1 MEASPSNDA
10 SDPTLKSAL
19 AQEVGALR
27 EANESAG
34 APSAPAPA
42 GDISWENVTDDGLVK
57 KATLRATSMKV
68 PLYPVDG
75 MELKVHYTGT
85 LPYVEGADEPFDC
98 SRKRKTPFTFTL
110 GHGAVIAGW
119 DEAFCKVA
127 VGETA
132 LIEVGPAYGYGSEG
146 HPPVIPPDAHL
157 RFEVELLS
165 AAVKKKELHQL
176 TAEEKYELSTL
187 HKAKGLE
194 LFAAQEWKGA
204 RRAFAEA
211 VHYCDASTYTR
222 NDKPLPDDV
231 AAVYLSCHLNASQ
244 CALNA
249 KEWPAAAAYATRAV
263 RLRPDSVKALY
274 RRGVARSRMGLLD
287 EAKADLKKAA
297 ALDPKNK
304 PVRVAWAELKT
315 LVAEQTKGQKTTF
328 KGAFDKV
335 SLFGDKPSNVLH
347 PSETENPY
355 VFFRIRALPKGG
367 EGGAAAAE
375 GFDGTL
381 VLRVYEDSHPR
392 TAKNFLAL
400 TRGDKGRGRVFGKP
414 LAYAGTPIH
423 RVAKD
428 FMIQGGDVVAGDGTS
443 GESIYGKTFKDEH
456 THLKFDAPGCLSM
469 ANSGPDTN
477 QSQWFV
483 TCDEA
488 PHLDGKHVVFG
499 KLVAGMAFL
508 KQLANLDADADGAP
522 KFFSVKIAQCDVLDK
537 HVAVQ
542 MIAEDKREAKAAA
555 LEAAAA
561 KAEPAAA
568 TPPDSDAD
576 AAASDAKM
584 ITENE
589 L

>member
-1 MEASPSNDA
+1 MDASTGDDA

-194 LFAAQEWKGA
+194 LFAAKEWKGA

-287 EAKADLKKAA
+287 EARADLKKAA

-367 EGGAAAAE
+367 EGDAAAAE

-381 VLRVYEDSHPR
+381 VLRVYEDSHPK

-400 TRGDKGRGRVFGKP
+400 ARGDKGRGRVFGKP

-477 QSQWFV
+477 QSQWFI

-568 TPPDSDAD
+568 TPEADAD

>member
-1 MEASPSNDA
+1 M
-10 SDPTLKSAL
+10 
-19 AQEVGALR
+19 
-27 EANESAG
+27 
-34 APSAPAPA
+34 
-42 GDISWENVTDDGLVK
+42 
-57 KATLRATSMKV
+57 
-68 PLYPVDG
+68 
-75 MELKVHYTGT
+75 
-85 LPYVEGADEPFDC
+85 
-98 SRKRKTPFTFTL
+98 
-110 GHGAVIAGW
+110 
-119 DEAFCKVA
+119 
-127 VGETA
+127 
-132 LIEVGPAYGYGSEG
+132 GPAYGYGSEG

-367 EGGAAAAE
+367 EGDAAAAE

-381 VLRVYEDSHPR
+381 VLRVYEDSHPK

-400 TRGDKGRGRVFGKP
+400 ARGDKGRGRVFGKP

-456 THLKFDAPGCLSM
+456 TPVSYTHLTLP
-469 ANSGPDTN
+469 T
-477 QSQWFV
+477 
-483 TCDEA
+483 
-488 PHLDGKHVVFG
+488 
-499 KLVAGMAFL
+499 
-508 KQLANLDADADGAP
+508 
-522 KFFSVKIAQCDVLDK
+522 
-537 HVAVQ
+537 
-542 MIAEDKREAKAAA
+542 KA
-555 LEAAAA
+555 
-561 KAEPAAA
+561 
-568 TPPDSDAD
+568 
-576 AAASDAKM
+576 
-584 ITENE
+584 
-589 L
+589 

>member
-1 MEASPSNDA
+1 MEAPGDDA

-42 GDISWENVTDDGLVK
+42 GDVSWENVTDDGLVK

-381 VLRVYEDSHPR
+381 VLRVYEDSHPK

-555 LEAAAA
+555 LDAAAA

-568 TPPDSDAD
+568 TPEADAD